1 MHLPHLLEAWGSRFN
16 IQLEPNLALF
26 RYVDQPGMIGRV
38 GGIFGE
44 AGINI
49 SGAAVGRRPDADHV
63 GGVATMI
70 VTTDSPVP
78 QDVVDLIAE
87 SDGFEAGRTVSL

>member
-1 MHLPHLLEAWGSRFN
+1 
-16 IQLEPNLALF
+16 
-26 RYVDQPGMIGRV
+26 MIGRV
-38 GGIFGE
+38 GTLFGE

-49 SGAAVGRRPDADHV
+49 SAAAVGRRPGADHV
-63 GGVATMI
+63 GAAQTML

-78 QDVVDLIAE
+78 QSVVDAIVE